1 MTTIYLMRHSIALK
15 NINNDYNNDSLQ
27 LQNEKMPLSIEGEE
41 LASNISKEEELQS
54 IDVVIS
60 SNYVR
65 AMSTAKYISNANNV
79 NLIVNSAFGER
90 KFGIN
95 SWDELPSDFGLR
107 QNNDENYK
115 VGDGESQ
122 KEVRERVYKA
132 LMDVID
138 KYKDKRIVIVSHGSA
153 ILWLLK
159 QWCDIDLKNK
169 CIIFN
174 DKLILYDNIFN
185 CTTFNGKF
193 IKKLRKDNNLTQDEL
208 AKKLGVTYQAVSKW
222 ENGKSIPD
230 IAILKTISE
239 LFNVNIDELLEG
251 SVKNK
256 KKLNKKIFIPIT
268 VLGICV
274 VLIFVFFVVHK
285 ETYEFKVLE
294 TDSND
299 FDVSGVLAFS
309 PDKSSIYISSID
321 YNNSDD
327 DTEYKSLSC
336 NLYDVNG
343 DAKTKISSCE
353 SENSDVETL
362 NELLN
367 SIDFTVDDYA
377 SSCRLFK
384 TNQLVL
390 EIKAISVDDKTV
402 TYEVPL
408 SFDDDCL
415 DSTNS

>member
-15 NINNDYNNDSLQ
+15 NINNDYNNESLQ

-41 LASNISKEEELQS
+41 LASNISKESELQN

-65 AMSTAKYISNANNV
+65 AMATAKYISNANNV

-132 LMDVID
+132 LIDVID

-185 CTTFNGKF
+185 CTTFKLEF
-193 IKKLRKDNNLTQDEL
+193 DDKKL
-208 AKKLGVTYQAVSKW
+208 
-222 ENGKSIPD
+222 
-230 IAILKTISE
+230 
-239 LFNVNIDELLEG
+239 VNIE
-251 SVKNK
+251 K
-256 KKLNKKIFIPIT
+256 
-268 VLGICV
+268 
-274 VLIFVFFVVHK
+274 VF
-285 ETYEFKVLE
+285 
-294 TDSND
+294 
-299 FDVSGVLAFS
+299 
-309 PDKSSIYISSID
+309 
-321 YNNSDD
+321 
-327 DTEYKSLSC
+327 
-336 NLYDVNG
+336 
-343 DAKTKISSCE
+343 
-353 SENSDVETL
+353 
-362 NELLN
+362 
-367 SIDFTVDDYA
+367 
-377 SSCRLFK
+377 
-384 TNQLVL
+384 
-390 EIKAISVDDKTV
+390 
-402 TYEVPL
+402 
-408 SFDDDCL
+408 
-415 DSTNS
+415 